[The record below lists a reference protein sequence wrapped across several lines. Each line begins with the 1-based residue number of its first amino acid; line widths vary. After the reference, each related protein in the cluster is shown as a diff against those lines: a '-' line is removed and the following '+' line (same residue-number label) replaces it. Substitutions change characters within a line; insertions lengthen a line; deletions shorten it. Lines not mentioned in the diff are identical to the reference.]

1 MLWDVDDRRA
11 RGLGDQIAGNVRR
24 AVGEGTLV
32 AGERLPPAT
41 ELAEALGVNSNT
53 VLAAYRRLREEG
65 LLEFRRGRG
74 VRVRHDATVAA
85 MVHDA
90 ARHLLEVGRTHGYR
104 DDELAELVTNLGIE
118 ERRRG

>member
-1 MLWDVDDRRA
+1 MLWDVDPGRV

-24 AVGEGTLV
+24 AVGEGALV

-65 LLEFRRGRG
+65 VLEFRRGRG

-90 ARHLLEVGRTHGYR
+90 ARHLLEVGRTHGYS
-104 DDELAELVTNLGIE
+104 DGELSELLTRIGSE
-118 ERRRG
+118 GRRRG